1 MTFSVAQFRERAD
14 ANKTGYFVPDTS
26 RGGYRVAPDR
36 EWADGGPRWQKW
48 ASNAARRAFVRSIKR
63 DYPDI
68 AEAFEREIEP
78 LLQAI
83 GKPLKAWHVK
93 WVLHEV
99 DHLLRFSQA
108 STQAGLD
115 QQLAEEQ
122 AMLNHF
128 PIGNPPAPTAPRV
141 DQPGEELLRPESVK
155 NEGSIGEVDL
165 EKHEFAAAGKSD
177 KGKEREDAVPVAD
190 PPPQELWVSKV
201 QRQGGRMD
209 PARFARNRA
218 ERQRS
223 AKGKQAEEGLPRVE
237 APARRQ
243 YHSAKELQ
251 RAKDALYKSFK
262 AIERHAKN
270 GTTRL
275 ALDDQDKALAELLS
289 KANRPDCKSLDER
302 IFELTGERTSL
313 AIHWDLP
320 KKMRSWVELILN
332 ATSRGDAAQIE
343 LEMRLHL
350 EQLDKDVALLEKA
363 LAGKPVL
370 RRTALNEALRQLKS
384 MREQLESSEP
394 WTRLG
399 AHLQAMRD
407 VLPPEPL
414 PIKDPYIAE
423 KRLEKLGISRKAGED
438 PVHLA
443 NEMVRA
449 HNLLRD
455 ARLRDPN
462 SSWTRVHEANPQHW
476 RILDKYRSRRLDHIE
491 EAVNRRS
498 AGKAQIKFDRTNQT
512 YTIATKDVGYGLQA
526 FGQLRAI
533 AWQIGGAPNLLTAL
547 GYDESDPSTG

>member
-1 MTFSVAQFRERAD
+1 MTFSVAQFREKAD
-14 ANKTGYFVPDTS
+14 ANQTGYFVPDTS

-36 EWADGGPRWQKW
+36 EWADGEARWQKW

-78 LLQAI
+78 LLQAN

-108 STQAGLD
+108 ATQAGLD

-128 PIGNPPAPTAPRV
+128 PIGNPPALTAPRV
-141 DQPGEELLRPESVK
+141 DQRGEELLRPQSVK
-155 NEGSIGEVDL
+155 NEGAIEEVDFNKYEL
-165 EKHEFAAAGKSD
+165 DPARKPD
-177 KGKEREDAVPVAD
+177 KGKEREDEVPVAD
-190 PPPQELWVSKV
+190 PPPQELWVPKV
-201 QRQGGRMD
+201 QRQGGRRE
-209 PARFARNRA
+209 PLLGQNRA

-223 AKGKQAEEGLPRVE
+223 AKGKQAEEGLPRVD
-237 APARRQ
+237 APAQRQ
-243 YHSAKELQ
+243 YSDKELE
-251 RAKDALYKSFK
+251 RAEDALYKSFK

-275 ALDDQDKALAELLS
+275 ALGDQDKALANLLLA
-289 KANRPDCKSLDER
+289 KNRPDCKSLDAA
-302 IFELTGERTSL
+302 IFKLTGERTSL

-332 ATSRGDAAQIE
+332 ATSQGDAAQIE

-363 LAGKPVL
+363 LAKKPL
-370 RRTALNEALRQLKS
+370 LGRTAPNKALKQLKS

-394 WTRLG
+394 WKRLG
-399 AHLQAMRD
+399 THLQAMRSE
-407 VLPPEPL
+407 LPPEPL
-414 PIKDPYIAE
+414 PIKVDPDIAE
-423 KRLEKLGISRKAGED
+423 ERLEKLGISLKKGED
-438 PVHLA
+438 AVALA
-443 NEMVRA
+443 DEMVRA

-455 ARLRDPN
+455 ARLHDPK
-462 SSWTRVHEANPQHW
+462 SSWASVFKAANPQQT
-476 RILDKYRSRRLDHIE
+476 RILDNYRNRRLDHIE

-498 AGKAQIKFDRTNQT
+498 AGKAQIKFDRTKET
-512 YTIATKDVGYGLQA
+512 YTIVTKDVGYGLQA

-533 AWQIGGAPNLLTAL
+533 AWQIGGAPNLLAAL